1 MIPYVHLGPLSVGTF
16 GIFMWL
22 GFVAAYFVWQNDLAR
37 RQIKADVSSMVAG
50 IALAGVAGA
59 KLYNALQEPAEL
71 IEHPFAVLF
80 SRTGFA
86 WFGGFIGGVLAIVY
100 FARRY
105 RVPLLALMDSASPA
119 AAVGYAVGRIGCLT
133 SGDGDYG
140 IPTTLPWGV
149 RFPPPALVPSGPV
162 CTQYGSPADC
172 AVHPTP
178 IYELIAGLIIAAVL
192 WKMGTERRRGVVVAW
207 FFILSGAERF
217 LVEMIRLNPRIYWG
231 MSNAQ
236 VASLASVAAGLI
248 LLATLHRTQAPPA
261 VTANAS

>member
-1 MIPYVHLGPLSVGTF
+1 MIPYIHIGPLDIGTF

-22 GFVAAYFVWQNDLAR
+22 GFVAAYFVWQKDLAR
-37 RQIKADVSSMVAG
+37 RRIRADVSSMVAG
-50 IALAGVAGA
+50 IAIAGVAGA

-71 IEHPFAVLF
+71 VAHPFAVLF

-86 WFGGFIGGVLAIVY
+86 WFGGFIGGVLAILY
-100 FARRY
+100 FARKY

-119 AAVGYAVGRIGCLT
+119 AAVGYAIGRIGCLT

-149 RFPPPALVPSGPV
+149 RFPPPALVPSDPV
-162 CTQYGSPADC
+162 CSQFGFPQDC

-178 IYELIAGLIIAAVL
+178 IYELIAGLAIAAVL
-192 WKMGTERRRGVVVAW
+192 WKLGTERRRGAIVAW
-207 FFILSGAERF
+207 FFILSGAARF
-217 LVEMIRLNPRIYWG
+217 AVEIIRINPKLYWG

-236 VASLASVAAGLI
+236 VASLASVVAGFI
-248 LLATLHRTQAPPA
+248 LLAASARMKASPA
-261 VTANAS
+261 VPANAS